1 MINNKHRLGFKMY
14 RLAKE
19 LFPIC
24 RSITGDGV
32 RKTLHI
38 IKKEIPLKICEV
50 PSETKVF
57 DWEVPME
64 WNIKEAWIKDP
75 SGKKV
80 VDFTDNNLHIV
91 GYSTPINAEMPLSKL
106 EEHLYSLPDKPDAIP
121 YVTSYYKET
130 WGFCL
135 SQKVREKLIDGIYKI
150 HIKSTLTNG
159 SLTYGELIIKGRSKK
174 EIFLSTNICHPSLA
188 NNEISGPA
196 LTTYLAKWIQGK
208 PRNYTYR
215 IIFIP
220 ETIGSLVYLSRNIDT
235 MKNNIIAGF
244 NITCVGDDHIYSFL
258 PSRNGSTVADKIARR
273 TLEKLHSGFKSYSFL
288 DRGSDE
294 RQYCAPGI
302 DLPVVSI
309 MRSKYREYPE
319 YHSSLDNLS
328 LISPAG
334 LQGSFDVL
342 KECIETIEKNPRYQ
356 SIFLGEAQLGKRNLY
371 PSLSY
376 VKTARNKSRLYQNIL
391 AYADGTN
398 DIEELERLIKIPKA
412 EILEAVRTL
421 LNEKLIKKI

>member
-1 MINNKHRLGFKMY
+1 MKNKPTLGFKMY
-14 RLAKE
+14 ELTRK

-32 RKTLHI
+32 RETLHI
-38 IKKEIPLKICEV
+38 IKKEIPLKIYEI
-50 PSETKVF
+50 PSGTKAF
-57 DWEVPME
+57 DWEVPKE

-75 SGKKV
+75 NGKKI
-80 VDFTDNNLHIV
+80 VDFAENNLHIV
-91 GYSTPINAEMPLSKL
+91 GYSSPVDEKISLSKL
-106 EEHLYSLPDKPDAIP
+106 QKHLYSLPDKPDAIP

-135 SQKVREKLIDGIYKI
+135 PHNVREKLIDGIYEI
-150 HIKSTLTNG
+150 HIKSTLTKG
-159 SLTYGELIIKGRSKK
+159 SLTFGELIIKGKSKK

-188 NNEISGPA
+188 NNEISGPVV
-196 LTTYLAKWIQGK
+196 TTYLAKWIKSK
-208 PRNYTYR
+208 PRKYTYR
-215 IIFIP
+215 IIFVP
-220 ETIGSLVYLSRNIDT
+220 ETIGSLVYLSKNIDA
-235 MKNNIIAGF
+235 MKNNILAGF
-244 NITCVGDDHIYSFL
+244 NITCVGDDRVYSFL
-258 PSRNGSTVADKIARR
+258 PSRNGLTVADKIAVRI
-273 TLEKLHSGFKSYSFL
+273 LEKRHPNFISYAFL
-288 DRGSDE
+288 NRGSDE

-302 DLPVVSI
+302 DLPVASI

-342 KECIETIEKNPRYQ
+342 KECIETIEKNPKYQ
-356 SIFLGEAQLGKRNLY
+356 SAFMGEAQLGKRSLY

-376 VKTARNKSRLYQNIL
+376 IKTARNKARLYQNIL

-398 DIEELERLIKIPKA
+398 DTEDLERLLNVPRLEISKA
-412 EILEAVRTL
+412 LRTL
-421 LNEKLIKKI
+421 LNANLIKEI